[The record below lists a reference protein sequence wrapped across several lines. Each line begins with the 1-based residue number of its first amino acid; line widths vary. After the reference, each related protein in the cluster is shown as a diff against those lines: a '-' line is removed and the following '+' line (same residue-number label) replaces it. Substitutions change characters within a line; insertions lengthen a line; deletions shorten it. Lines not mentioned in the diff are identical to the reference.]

1 MYMNKIEQGE
11 TFFFNGYQIA
21 EKNYKEFLT
30 AHNCS
35 KYKGMFEYA
44 LAMVEMVKIRAWVSQ
59 RTAKAVFEI
68 EQKL

>member
-1 MYMNKIEQGE
+1 MYMNRVDEGE
-11 TFFFNGYQIA
+11 TFFFNGYQIG

-44 LAMVEMVKIRAWVSQ
+44 LGMVEMVKIRVGMTQ
-59 RTAKAVFEI
+59 RTSKGVFEI
-68 EQKL
+68 